1 MSLSVLIPYFSQI
14 ILNHYSF
21 IKNIKNSE
29 TLQYFKIS
37 YLGSFYAKNYL
48 TGELIFGLFW
58 KQQISE
64 QRQEFKAVEVEVVF
78 PFPFQRKS
86 CFTDFFVEKKL
97 ISSPS

>member
-1 MSLSVLIPYFSQI
+1 VSLSVLIPYFSQI

-48 TGELIFGLFW
+48 TGEVIFGLFW

-64 QRQEFKAVEVEVVF
+64 QRQKFKAVDVEVVF
-78 PFPFQRKS
+78 PSSFPKKILFYR
-86 CFTDFFVEKKL
+86 FFVEKKL